1 MSIGAKEAKML
12 NRMNSTAEA
21 VNLGDEL
28 KAMYEG
34 SDGGFDDRLDALE
47 LVIGDEEAGLVK
59 DVDDIQA
66 AIGKFVTHE
75 LIAEDIA
82 EGVATIDT
90 GTNFGAWYSVMVTT
104 ALGAPVV
111 ITKIEKGTE
120 ANVNKIL
127 ITATGVAA
135 TDIVSVVVK

>member
-1 MSIGAKEAKML
+1 MSIGAKEAKLL
-12 NRMNSTAEA
+12 NDMNSTAFE
-21 VNLGDEL
+21 VKLGDEL

-34 SDGGFDDRLDALE
+34 SEGGADDRLDALE

-66 AIGKFVTHE
+66 AIGKFVTHA

-90 GTNFGAWYSVMVTT
+90 GIDFGAWYSVMVTT
-104 ALGAPVV
+104 ALGVPVV

-127 ITATGVAA
+127 ITATSVVA
-135 TDIVSVVVK
+135 TDIVSVIVK